1 MNELRYIPAD
11 VFQGLLSEALPPVP
25 RAEAFATLCRINTL
39 YMVARA
45 GSGHLGSSFS
55 AMDIVAWLHLQE
67 LGRERG
73 DLFFSSKGHD
83 CPGFYAVRLA
93 LRLLDFDLLHR
104 LRRLGGLPGH
114 PDVHVPGVVAN
125 TGSLGM
131 GVAKAKGLL
140 LADRLRG
147 RDRRVFVLLGDGE
160 LQEGQTWESLLPC
173 ANLRLAGLTA
183 IVDHN
188 KLQSDTWVDQVSSLG
203 DLEARFAAHGWMV
216 TRCDGHD
223 LTALAACLDRCR
235 RERDRPQV
243 IVADTVKGKGVSFM
257 ERTAHDAEHDLERYY
272 YHSGAPKPEEY
283 ARALDELSRR
293 ANGQLA
299 ALGLPPLRTE
309 AVAHTPAAPAQG
321 ERLVAAYAQ
330 ALLEAGRGDPDL
342 VVLDADLALDCGVLP
357 FRKAFPE
364 RYFQCGIAEQ
374 DMVSTA
380 GAMARQGL
388 MPVVHSFACFLS
400 ARPNEQIFNNATERS
415 HVLYVGS
422 LAGVLPGGPGHSHQC
437 VRDIAA
443 LKGIPD
449 MVMLEPGCARE
460 VGPALDYLLRVH
472 DGPGYL
478 RLVTIPVARR
488 FDLPEDYALTPGRGV
503 ELRAGRD
510 AVLVAAGPVLLNEAM
525 GAAEILAGEGVELG
539 VVDLPWLNRVDADW
553 LAELAG
559 RCPLLVLA
567 ENHFLEGG
575 QGETVAAA
583 LAGLRLPDPPRLVRV
598 GLGDIPRCGLNTEVL
613 ATHGLDAAGLA
624 ARVREHLQA

>member
-39 YMVARA
+39 YMIARA

-67 LGRERG
+67 LDRKRG

-83 CPGFYAVRLA
+83 CPGLYAVRLA
-93 LRLLDFDLLHR
+93 LGLLDFDLLHR

-114 PDVHVPGVVAN
+114 PDVQVPGVVAN
-125 TGSLGM
+125 TGSLGR
-131 GVAKAKGLL
+131 GVAKAKGRL
-140 LADRLRG
+140 LADRLGG

-223 LTALAACLDRCR
+223 LTALAACLEQCR
-235 RERDRPQV
+235 RERDRPQA
-243 IVADTVKGKGVSFM
+243 IIADTVKGKGVSFM

-293 ANGQLA
+293 AGERLA

-309 AVAHTPAAPAQG
+309 AVPHAPAAPVQG

-330 ALLEAGRGDPDL
+330 ALLEAGRADPDL

-388 MPVVHSFACFLS
+388 LPVVHSFACFLS
-400 ARPNEQIFNNATERS
+400 GRPNEQIFNNATERS

-437 VRDIAA
+437 VRDVAA

-460 VGPALDYLLRVH
+460 VGLALDYLLRVH
-472 DGPGYL
+472 GGPGYL
-478 RLVTIPVARR
+478 RLVTVPVARR
-488 FDLPEDYALTPGRGV
+488 FDLPDDYALAPGRGV

-525 GAAEILAGEGVELG
+525 GAAETLAGEGVELG

-559 RCPLLVLA
+559 GIRCWSWPKTTFWKGDRA
-567 ENHFLEGG
+567 KQWPRPWPGWACPPPPG
-575 QGETVAAA
+575 WSASAWATSPAAA
-583 LAGLRLPDPPRLVRV
+583 
-598 GLGDIPRCGLNTEVL
+598 
-613 ATHGLDAAGLA
+613 
-624 ARVREHLQA
+624 